1 MSCSVVHMEITTE
14 TATAEDIA
22 CVWMVVDR
30 IMNDYPVTRYRLRDS
45 SEPEHR

>member
-1 MSCSVVHMEITTE
+1 MEITTE